1 MARGV
6 NTSVFGAL
14 FTGELIQSHNL
25 NPEGSSSK
33 GEDSLGD
40 VLCEEVYGEY
50 SPIEETFKFCRG
62 SSFDST
68 VKLGQVESSYVIS
81 RIVLG
86 RTNKDILTATVTGMP
101 SSIVGDT
108 ATLPTYTIPWPSG
121 YSAGGAGAIAAGIT
135 VSAGRLISSSVTASV
150 ENTMGLDSNGDPACV
165 NFYAGRLEATNEI
178 QSCDTQPAASVAA
191 SWTLAPGAGALA
203 ETNTD
208 YETGTWGAFR
218 NIVRD

>member
-6 NTSVFGAL
+6 TTSTFGGL

-62 SSFDST
+62 STFDST
-68 VKLGQVESSYVIS
+68 VTLGEVSASYVIT
-81 RIVLG
+81 RIVLS
-86 RTNKDILTATVTGMP
+86 RSNKDILTAVVTGMP
-101 SSIVGDT
+101 ASIVGDT

-135 VSAGRLISSSVTASV
+135 VSAGRLISSSVTASI
-150 ENTMGLDSNGDPACV
+150 ENTMSLDSLGDPACM
-165 NFYAGRLEATNEI
+165 NFYAGRLESTNEI
-178 QSCDTQPAASVAA
+178 QSCDTQPAATVA
-191 SWTLAPGAGALA
+191 SGWTLAPGAGSLA

-208 YETGTWGAFR
+208 YETGTWAAFR
-218 NIVRD
+218 NIIRD